1 MLLENLNEDIRSCLI
16 RFLYSV
22 QDQLISILIVILIL
36 LESESSDTN
45 LSYRVGSIII
55 LILKLILKLSVL
67 HDLVLCLLPIKVS
80 SPISLIELN
89 I

>member
-36 LESESSDTN
+36 LESESSDTFKAPIFLTEYAQ
-45 LSYRVGSIII
+45 LSY
-55 LILKLILKLSVL
+55 LF
-67 HDLVLCLLPIKVS
+67 
-80 SPISLIELN
+80 
-89 I
+89 